1 MSTMKTQIH
10 YKVPVLYEDNS
21 ILVVSKPTGL
31 VSVPDGYD
39 MDAQNLVSV
48 LEPKFGELWVVHRL
62 DRETSGVIILARTEK
77 AHRSLSI
84 QFEER
89 DVAKVYHA
97 IVNGHPVWNER
108 VISAPLRPDAD
119 RYHRTVVDHDNGK
132 PATTKF
138 RVMERFARGA
148 HRYTLIEALPETGRT
163 HQIRVHLMTLGS
175 PVAVDALY
183 GQKTPILLSMIKRNY
198 RGDVEEEFGLLERL
212 GLHAFQ
218 LSIFHPETGVEMRFE
233 APYPKDITATLNQL
247 RKHALM

>member
-1 MSTMKTQIH
+1 
-10 YKVPVLYEDNS
+10 
-21 ILVVSKPTGL
+21 
-31 VSVPDGYD
+31 
-39 MDAQNLVSV
+39 
-48 LEPKFGELWVVHRL
+48 
-62 DRETSGVIILARTEK
+62 
-77 AHRSLSI
+77 
-84 QFEER
+84 
-89 DVAKVYHA
+89 
-97 IVNGHPVWNER
+97 
-108 VISAPLRPDAD
+108 
-119 RYHRTVVDHDNGK
+119 
-132 PATTKF
+132 
-138 RVMERFARGA
+138 MERFARGA

-198 RGDVEEEFGLLERL
+198 RGDVDEEFGLLERL